1 MSKFYAAESS
11 SDTEESTS
19 SEDEIKVTTTRAK
32 PVVQRRFL
40 LSEDEEETTHV
51 VLSAK
56 EKAWEGFKDIIKKM
70 LSARKSKDVTKLLD
84 EFENICKFH
93 TKVRAVVLKEGTPR
107 FFFRCM
113 VETEDFV
120 NELWQNKD
128 AKRKLSKLGTKS
140 LNILRQKLRKYL
152 RDFEREI
159 EDYRN
164 NPDVENEDDDDE
176 DDDVSDDANIED
188 LQPVRTFLDEPI
200 KAAEVKAPAF
210 IGGDDDDD
218 DDSDDWLSSDDETT
232 SDESEGGEFQVR
244 KIVSTKLFVFRI
256 YDFALQAWN
265 SF

>member
-19 SEDEIKVTTTRAK
+19 SDDEIKVPLRQK
-32 PVVQRRFL
+32 PTVQRRFL

-70 LSARKSKDVTKLLD
+70 LSARKSRDVSKLLD

-120 NELWQNKD
+120 NELWQNKE
-128 AKRKLSKLGTKS
+128 AKRRLNKLGTKS

-152 RDFEREI
+152 RDFEKEI

-164 NPDVENEDDDDE
+164 NPDVENEDDDDDDDDE
-176 DDDVSDDANIED
+176 DNDVSDDAEELPIK
-188 LQPVRTFLDEPI
+188 PVKTFLDEPI
-200 KAAEVKAPAF
+200 KVADVKTPTFLA
-210 IGGDDDDD
+210 DDD
-218 DDSDDWLSSDDETT
+218 DDSDDEWPSSDDETT
-232 SDESEGGEFQVR
+232 SDESDGGEFQVR
-244 KIVSTKLFVFRI
+244 KFEIMPNRS
-256 YDFALQAWN
+256 
-265 SF
+265 

>member
-19 SEDEIKVTTTRAK
+19 SDDEIKVTTRIK
-32 PVVQRRFL
+32 PTVQRRFL

-70 LSARKSKDVTKLLD
+70 LSARKSRDVSKLLD

-93 TKVRAVVLKEGTPR
+93 SKVRAVVLKEGTPR
-107 FFFRCM
+107 FFFRAM

-140 LNILRQKLRKYL
+140 LNILRQKIRKYL
-152 RDFEREI
+152 RDFEKEI

-164 NPDVENEDDDDE
+164 NPDVENEDDEDDDE
-176 DDDVSDDANIED
+176 DDVVSDDAEVED
-188 LQPVRTFLDEPI
+188 IQPVRTFLDEPV
-200 KAAEVKAPAF
+200 KAAEVKTPTF
-210 IGGDDDDD
+210 MGDDD
-218 DDSDDWLSSDDETT
+218 DDSDDMWLSSDDETT
-232 SDESEGGEFQVR
+232 SDESDGGEFQV
-244 KIVSTKLFVFRI
+244 KS
-256 YDFALQAWN
+256 
-265 SF
+265 